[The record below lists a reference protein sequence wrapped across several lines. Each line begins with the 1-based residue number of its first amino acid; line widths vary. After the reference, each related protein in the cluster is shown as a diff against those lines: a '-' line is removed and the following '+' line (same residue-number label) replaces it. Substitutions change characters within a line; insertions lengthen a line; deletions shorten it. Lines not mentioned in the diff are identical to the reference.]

1 MVVSEKRINV
11 NLNKYDTIDES
22 LIASRDFL
30 RLFGIKEDYV
40 EAHVYTLDGR
50 ILYSD
55 YDYKDYSIPG
65 TLQGKEVTTTSEL
78 VFNPSKLVQY
88 LGYYVGTFRVEY
100 NILRKK
106 VIDTNQ
112 KVFFIKEIS
121 PNRKEI
127 RISSNSISS
136 KDIQDGVVNFINEM
150 QNSSYYKDFLLNFG
164 DNKIVNAVN
173 IALDTN
179 TNPYSILVKLYQPL
193 PNDFNLKDSFWFV
206 EEMSTPIVY
215 EVELF
220 PEIIKV
226 PDPFLKSANFDI
238 ELDSISNS
246 SSDYENKES
255 LLKVDSLSS
264 YQQLQNTLNNKSV
277 SINVDY
283 SDYSNFIHFSSA
295 TNRLYNFI
303 QKLEDIEYYNLNIS
317 KLNNIPSASLNT
329 TGSAYTYQQKI
340 DSVITNFDGY
350 ETYLYYESGSSC
362 WPKSN
367 TTKPYTLY
375 PTTSSVALSW
385 VGSLDYKSIYYGGQI
400 LSASFYD
407 NENQDNLSGTIPE
420 YIRID
425 DRNQKYELFVQMI
438 GQHFDSIWLY
448 IKSIID
454 LYKTSN
460 SLKRGISKDLVY
472 YILSSLG
479 IKLYNS
485 KSNYDLYQYYVGIQ
499 SNVNLNDTYDYL
511 DNTNYG
517 YYDYSYF
524 GPSNDQNILLIRA
537 VLEDTSGEN
546 VQKEILKRIYHNLS
560 QLVKKKG
567 TSDGLDDLVNLFGIP
582 DTILSSQGFGGSD
595 KTNNFIEYTY
605 DRFSYALYTSGSQIV
620 LPWDYLQASYISPIN
635 RYTPDT
641 VELRFK
647 PNKNTYNLTSS
658 LIEVCSG
665 SSNSRSLG
673 VTISPNSTK
682 GYPYSN
688 VTLHISGSGG
698 MSTAS
703 VSLPIYNLD
712 YTGEMYWWNLMIK
725 RNTQKSLNQI
735 NDAQTYS
742 IFVSNK
748 IDTRIGHQASASIY
762 IPTGSSSYNYSWNK
776 GYQTM
781 YVGGSKYP
789 DFGIFKSGSSFVGSL
804 QELRYWAEPLS
815 SASYFTHTLNP
826 ESIQGN
832 ASSSAYNKLAATFT
846 LGNNLYVYPHY
857 YVKTLASTHPNQ
869 KSNIFSTAGI
879 SQVATFNYFP
889 DAKNYVTNTEQYVAN
904 SPNSVY
910 ANPVNQK
917 IRIID
922 NYITGSVLSPFLR
935 LEDDSLYNFTK
946 DTHIT
951 DVSFSPQNEINKDII
966 AQYGNTFDIDQLIGD
981 PRDSSKK
988 EYPNLITLNSEYY
1001 SKFVSKYNLKDYI
1014 RVVQFY
1020 DNSLFKMIRDFAPS
1034 RDIIN
1039 TGLTIKSPILERPK
1053 NKVTQTELVENYQY
1067 YETEITGSSIEA
1079 DSIYISGLGDGRDFY
1094 TGEIFGAEIDV
1105 NRVFTTKNNNPYK
1118 LWR

>member
-1 MVVSEKRINV
+1 
-11 NLNKYDTIDES
+11 
-22 LIASRDFL
+22 
-30 RLFGIKEDYV
+30 
-40 EAHVYTLDGR
+40 
-50 ILYSD
+50 
-55 YDYKDYSIPG
+55 
-65 TLQGKEVTTTSEL
+65 
-78 VFNPSKLVQY
+78 
-88 LGYYVGTFRVEY
+88 
-100 NILRKK
+100 
-106 VIDTNQ
+106 
-112 KVFFIKEIS
+112 
-121 PNRKEI
+121 
-127 RISSNSISS
+127 
-136 KDIQDGVVNFINEM
+136 
-150 QNSSYYKDFLLNFG
+150 
-164 DNKIVNAVN
+164 
-173 IALDTN
+173 
-179 TNPYSILVKLYQPL
+179 
-193 PNDFNLKDSFWFV
+193 
-206 EEMSTPIVY
+206 
-215 EVELF
+215 
-220 PEIIKV
+220 
-226 PDPFLKSANFDI
+226 
-238 ELDSISNS
+238 
-246 SSDYENKES
+246 
-255 LLKVDSLSS
+255 
-264 YQQLQNTLNNKSV
+264 
-277 SINVDY
+277 
-283 SDYSNFIHFSSA
+283 
-295 TNRLYNFI
+295 
-303 QKLEDIEYYNLNIS
+303 
-317 KLNNIPSASLNT
+317 
-329 TGSAYTYQQKI
+329 
-340 DSVITNFDGY
+340 
-350 ETYLYYESGSSC
+350 
-362 WPKSN
+362 
-367 TTKPYTLY
+367 
-375 PTTSSVALSW
+375 
-385 VGSLDYKSIYYGGQI
+385 
-400 LSASFYD
+400 
-407 NENQDNLSGTIPE
+407 
-420 YIRID
+420 
-425 DRNQKYELFVQMI
+425 
-438 GQHFDSIWLY
+438 
-448 IKSIID
+448 
-454 LYKTSN
+454 
-460 SLKRGISKDLVY
+460 
-472 YILSSLG
+472 
-479 IKLYNS
+479 
-485 KSNYDLYQYYVGIQ
+485 
-499 SNVNLNDTYDYL
+499 
-511 DNTNYG
+511 
-517 YYDYSYF
+517 
-524 GPSNDQNILLIRA
+524 
-537 VLEDTSGEN
+537 
-546 VQKEILKRIYHNLS
+546 
-560 QLVKKKG
+560 
-567 TSDGLDDLVNLFGIP
+567 
-582 DTILSSQGFGGSD
+582 
-595 KTNNFIEYTY
+595 
-605 DRFSYALYTSGSQIV
+605 
-620 LPWDYLQASYISPIN
+620 
-635 RYTPDT
+635 
-641 VELRFK
+641 
-647 PNKNTYNLTSS
+647 
-658 LIEVCSG
+658 
-665 SSNSRSLG
+665 
-673 VTISPNSTK
+673 
-682 GYPYSN
+682 
-688 VTLHISGSGG
+688 

-712 YTGEMYWWNLMIK
+712 YTGEIYWWNLMIK

-748 IDTRIGHQASASIY
+748 IDTRIGHQGSASIY
-762 IPTGSSSYNYSWNK
+762 VPPGSSSYNYSWNK

-815 SASYFTHTLNP
+815 TASYFAHTLNP